1 MYYKTPY
8 TPTGPAPKP
17 EAATPHPEEPTVA
30 SAPAAPS
37 ENPEN
42 PESPETNVPTEQSA
56 APVPEPPAP
65 SPAPALTAEEVA
77 AMVAEAEQR
86 GYLRG
91 CNERIDTL
99 MERPAMWQQPAA
111 PAPADD
117 DTEIMILNHLRRSVW
132 D

>member
-8 TPTGPAPKP
+8 TPTGPAPRP
-17 EAATPHPEEPTVA
+17 EAKEAPVEAKAPEAPITPPEAIDPPEAQPVPELPA
-30 SAPAAPS
+30 PEAPAA
-37 ENPEN
+37 
-42 PESPETNVPTEQSA
+42 
-56 APVPEPPAP
+56 
-65 SPAPALTAEEVA
+65 APALSAEEVA

-99 MERPAMWQQPAA
+99 MERPAMWQQPAPPA
-111 PAPADD
+111 APADD